1 MRTLLLSALIL
12 ATTPVLARDTYPP
25 VEVLLQTGKSVIGEP
40 LEYPEGKAQ
49 ITMAIVTMQPGQ
61 KTGWH
66 RHEAPLAAY
75 MLEGEIT
82 VDYGDAGTKT
92 YKTGDALVEAF
103 RSPHAGVNSGEDI
116 ARILAVFA
124 GAEGVSNTVA
134 EE

>member
-1 MRTLLLSALIL
+1 MLLSALIL
-12 ATTPVLARDTYPP
+12 ATTPVLARDTYPS
-25 VEVLLQTGKSVIGEP
+25 VEVLLQTGKSLISEP

-49 ITMAIVTMQPGQ
+49 KTMAIVTMQPGR

-92 YKTGDALVEAF
+92 YKTGNALVEEF
-103 RSPHAGVNSGEDI
+103 RSPHAEENSGEDI